1 MAAATRRVSEVSR
14 MQEPD
19 FTGLRLLLEA
29 QTVPPPFAVIG
40 ERRRRRTRRAT
51 VLAAAALTLAVLAG
65 AALVRPHVHR
75 PGPVE
80 EPRPTPTASVPG
92 SGQRVPTR

>member
-1 MAAATRRVSEVSR
+1 

-80 EPRPTPTASVPG
+80 EPPPTPTASVPG